1 MPKYL
6 EERISRLED
15 QLENCSDIVR
25 RLTEVIMAD
34 HSEDCEFKK
43 ALKDIGSKIFSDSN
57 NILCLCKNKH
67 THNKKC
73 LPRLE
78 MAFEEEF
85 CDCGFYE
92 VSEILI
98 EL

>member
-1 MPKYL
+1 MSKYL
-6 EERISRLED
+6 EERVSGLEE

-25 RLTEVIMAD
+25 RLTEVIIAD
-34 HSEDCEFKK
+34 HSKNCEFNK
-43 ALKDIGSKIFSDSN
+43 ALKDIESKIFSDSN
-57 NILCLCKNKH
+57 NILCLCKNKS

-78 MAFEEEF
+78 RAFEEEF

-92 VSEILI
+92 VNEILL